1 MLKQLREG
9 WLAMVGRLAFAM
21 LLVAGLGAC
30 QRGGPLRQVV
40 QGEELAFYNFTAP
53 GSFEEGAYSAATL
66 RVTGGAYRIEVRQG
80 DATLWWGQ
88 WGETFDD
95 VIIEVDVNLIS
106 ERPEVAYGVMCR
118 VRGTLGQP
126 RSVDPELAALIAG
139 LDEQAADDDT
149 ALEANDPTAEAAQEG
164 IAADAPA
171 AETADAAALAVA
183 EPETDPTAEADA
195 DAAVTPEATADAS
208 PTPTD
213 EPSFYEG
220 DGYVFLVQGS
230 GSYAIMRARGRAL
243 TPLVDWTASE
253 HIRAGPGRNTLR
265 AICVG
270 DYLAFYANGQFL
282 ADAIDTTYARGQVGL
297 AAGAANRLGVR
308 VEFDNLTVYAAQS
321 G

>member
-1 MLKQLREG
+1 
-9 WLAMVGRLAFAM
+9 MVGRLAFAV
-21 LLVAGLGAC
+21 LLVAGLSAC
-30 QRGGPLRQVV
+30 QRGGPLRQVT

-53 GSFEEGAYSAATL
+53 GSFEEGAYGAATL

-95 VIIEVDVNLIS
+95 VIIEVDANLIS

-126 RSVDPELAALIAG
+126 RSVDPELATLIEG
-139 LDEQAADDDT
+139 PDESAADDDT
-149 ALEANDPTAEAAQEG
+149 IPEAADLTAEPAQEGDAAASATAEPADAASATAEPDADSTAEATVG
-164 IAADAPA
+164 
-171 AETADAAALAVA
+171 AAL
-183 EPETDPTAEADA
+183 
-195 DAAVTPEATADAS
+195 TPEAPMDAT
-208 PTPTD
+208 PAPTD

-243 TPLVDWTASE
+243 TPLVDWTVSE
-253 HIRAGPGRNTLR
+253 HISAGPGRNTLR

-270 DYLAFYANGQFL
+270 DYLAFYVNGQFL
-282 ADAIDTTYARGQVGL
+282 ADTIDTTYDRGQVGL